1 MSIGII
7 VNSACVLIGGLLG
20 SFFGRLLPVKM
31 RESLYGLFGY
41 CSIIIGIILL
51 QNIKSMPAVTLALI
65 LGTIIGEAL
74 RIEDQINFAS
84 LRLKTLI
91 ERLTNTAAADNDA
104 YISRFVGLLMLF
116 CTGSTGILG
125 AIGDFMA
132 CGGILAIITG
142 FRICE
147 LKDFRVANTL
157 PALFIVM
164 PLSYLW
170 RTYC

>member
-20 SFFGRLLPVKM
+20 SFLGRLLPTQM

-65 LGTIIGEAL
+65 VGTIIGEAL
-74 RIEDQINFAS
+74 RIEDQIKFVS
-84 LRLKTLI
+84 LKLKIYI
-91 ERLTNTAAADNDA
+91 ERLTNTATADNDT

-116 CTGSTGILG
+116 CTGK
-125 AIGDFMA
+125 IGRA
-132 CGGILAIITG
+132 H
-142 FRICE
+142 
-147 LKDFRVANTL
+147 V
-157 PALFIVM
+157 
-164 PLSYLW
+164 
-170 RTYC
+170 

>member
-84 LRLKTLI
+84 LSNVSPILRQQIMILI
-91 ERLTNTAAADNDA
+91 SAV
-104 YISRFVGLLMLF
+104 S
-116 CTGSTGILG
+116 S
-125 AIGDFMA
+125 A
-132 CGGILAIITG
+132 C
-142 FRICE
+142 
-147 LKDFRVANTL
+147 
-157 PALFIVM
+157 
-164 PLSYLW
+164 
-170 RTYC
+170 

>member
-1 MSIGII
+1 MRFLQGGKKMSIGII

-91 ERLTNTAAADNDA
+91 ERITKLRQQIMML
-104 YISRFVGLLMLF
+104 ISAV
-116 CTGSTGILG
+116 SS
-125 AIGDFMA
+125 A
-132 CGGILAIITG
+132 C
-142 FRICE
+142 
-147 LKDFRVANTL
+147 
-157 PALFIVM
+157 
-164 PLSYLW
+164 
-170 RTYC
+170 

>member
-65 LGTIIGEAL
+65 LGTIIAKHFESKT
-74 RIEDQINFAS
+74 RSIS
-84 LRLKTLI
+84 LRLGLKHLSNVSPILRQQIMMLI
-91 ERLTNTAAADNDA
+91 SAV
-104 YISRFVGLLMLF
+104 S
-116 CTGSTGILG
+116 S
-125 AIGDFMA
+125 A
-132 CGGILAIITG
+132 C
-142 FRICE
+142 
-147 LKDFRVANTL
+147 
-157 PALFIVM
+157 
-164 PLSYLW
+164 
-170 RTYC
+170 